1 MKFNVNQQDLQQA
14 LNYCQGV
21 IEKRSTLPILSNIL
35 LDVSNSKLIITAT
48 DLDLIFVH
56 QLNNIEVLEEG
67 KTTTTSSIMYDIVRK
82 FSSGKKINLS
92 LTDISKLQ
100 VESEKSIFNL
110 NCISATE
117 FPLTD
122 ENFNENEFVIKSKQL
137 LKLLNK
143 CKFSVSNDETRHY
156 LSGIYFH
163 QTEVEDKNY
172 LTAVATDSHRM
183 SISKIRL
190 DQKID
195 FEPIILPKKTIFQLC
210 SLLDS
215 YDGDVKVSNLKSKI
229 KFELNNSILISKLI
243 DGKFPNYIQVIPK
256 NNQKKLEIDLKLF
269 LNSVDRVASVSLD
282 KKDGVKFNLSKDIL
296 DLSVNNT
303 NSGDGKETLNVK
315 FDHDL
320 EISIEADQSY
330 GNGFLLPLGPLRE
343 LPSRLN
349 QVDFKVYHTYTERNQ
364 NYTMKYVIDELE
376 NPYHGVSIKLCKWA
390 NEKVIHAI
398 SAIGS
403 PKRFYNLLEQSG
415 FILANTTSLLD
426 HEHIP
431 RSYFEET
438 KESTI
443 FITEKDATKLKNYSN
458 PKIWVVKVKMVL
470 NKPINKLIEEK
481 IAPLVKP
488 VC

>member
-1 MKFNVNQQDLQQA
+1 MKFNVNQRDLQQA

-35 LDVSNSKLIITAT
+35 LDASNSKLTITAT
-48 DLDLIFVH
+48 DLDLIFIH
-56 QLNNIEVLEEG
+56 QLNNVEILEEG
-67 KTTTTSSIMYDIVRK
+67 KTTTTSSIMYDIIRK
-82 FSSGKKINLS
+82 FNSGKKINLS
-92 LTDISKLQ
+92 LSDISKLQ

-122 ENFNENEFVIKSKQL
+122 ENFNQNEFIIKSKQL

-190 DQKID
+190 EEKID
-195 FEPIILPKKTIFQLC
+195 FDPIILPKKTIFQLC

-215 YDGDVKVSNLKSKI
+215 YDGDVKVSNVKSKI
-229 KFELNNSILISKLI
+229 KFELSNSILISKLI

-256 NNQKKLEIDLKLF
+256 NNQKKLEIELKLF

-282 KKDGVKFNLSKDIL
+282 KKDGVKFNLSKDTL

-303 NSGDGKETLNVK
+303 NSGDGKETLSVK

-320 EISIEADQSY
+320 EISF
-330 GNGFLLPLGPLRE
+330 N
-343 LPSRLN
+343 SRYL
-349 QVDFKVYHTYTERNQ
+349 
-364 NYTMKYVIDELE
+364 IDVASQLDGDRVEIFF
-376 NPYHGVSIKLCKWA
+376 NDT
-390 NEKVIHAI
+390 
-398 SAIGS
+398 GS
-403 PKRFYNLLEQSG
+403 PALIKDPGDFDS
-415 FILANTTSLLD
+415 
-426 HEHIP
+426 
-431 RSYFEET
+431 
-438 KESTI
+438 I
-443 FITEKDATKLKNYSN
+443 F
-458 PKIWVVKVKMVL
+458 VVMPMKG
-470 NKPINKLIEEK
+470 
-481 IAPLVKP
+481 
-488 VC
+488 

>member
-1 MKFNVNQQDLQQA
+1 MKFNINQQELQEA

-35 LDVSNSKLIITAT
+35 LDANNSKLIITAT
-48 DLDLIFVH
+48 DLDLIFIH
-56 QLNNIEVLEEG
+56 QINNVEILEEG
-67 KTTTTSSIMYDIVRK
+67 KTTTTSSIMYDIIRK
-82 FSSGKKINLS
+82 FNSGKKINLS

-122 ENFNENEFVIKSKQL
+122 ENFSQNEFIIKSKQL

-156 LSGIYFH
+156 LSGIYLH

-190 DQKID
+190 EDKID

-210 SLLDS
+210 SLLDN
-215 YDGDVKVSNLKSKI
+215 YDGDVKVSNVKSKI
-229 KFELNNSILISKLI
+229 KFELNNSVLISKLI

-282 KKDGVKFNLSKDIL
+282 KKDGVKFNLSKDTL

-303 NSGDGKETLNVK
+303 NSGDGKETLIVK
-315 FDHDL
+315 FDYDL
-320 EISIEADQSY
+320 EISFNSRYLIDVASQLDGDRVEL
-330 GNGFLLPLGPLRE
+330 FL
-343 LPSRLN
+343 N
-349 QVDFKVYHTYTERNQ
+349 DT
-364 NYTMKYVIDELE
+364 
-376 NPYHGVSIKLCKWA
+376 
-390 NEKVIHAI
+390 
-398 SAIGS
+398 GS
-403 PKRFYNLLEQSG
+403 PALIKDPGDFDS
-415 FILANTTSLLD
+415 
-426 HEHIP
+426 
-431 RSYFEET
+431 
-438 KESTI
+438 I
-443 FITEKDATKLKNYSN
+443 F
-458 PKIWVVKVKMVL
+458 VVMPMKG
-470 NKPINKLIEEK
+470 
-481 IAPLVKP
+481 
-488 VC
+488 

>member
-35 LDVSNSKLIITAT
+35 LDASGSKLCITAT
-48 DLDLIFVH
+48 DLDLIFIH
-56 QLNNIEVLEEG
+56 QLNNVEILDEG
-67 KTTTTSSIMYDIVRK
+67 KTTTTSSIMYDIIRK
-82 FSSGKKINLS
+82 LTSGKKINLT
-92 LTDISKLQ
+92 LTDVSKLQ

-122 ENFNENEFVIKSKQL
+122 ENFNENEFIIKSKQL

-163 QTEVEDKNY
+163 QIEVEDKNY

-190 DQKID
+190 DEKIEFD
-195 FEPIILPKKTIFQLC
+195 PIILPKKTIFQLC

-282 KKDGVKFNLSKDIL
+282 KKDGVKFNLSKDTL
-296 DLSVNNT
+296 NLSVNNT

-320 EISIEADQSY
+320 EISF
-330 GNGFLLPLGPLRE
+330 N
-343 LPSRLN
+343 SRYL
-349 QVDFKVYHTYTERNQ
+349 
-364 NYTMKYVIDELE
+364 IDVASQLDGDRVEIFF
-376 NPYHGVSIKLCKWA
+376 NDT
-390 NEKVIHAI
+390 
-398 SAIGS
+398 GS
-403 PKRFYNLLEQSG
+403 PAL
-415 FILANTTSLLD
+415 I
-426 HEHIP
+426 
-431 RSYFEET
+431 
-438 KESTI
+438 
-443 FITEKDATKLKNYSN
+443 KDPGDFDSIY
-458 PKIWVVKVKMVL
+458 VVMPMKG
-470 NKPINKLIEEK
+470 
-481 IAPLVKP
+481 
-488 VC
+488 